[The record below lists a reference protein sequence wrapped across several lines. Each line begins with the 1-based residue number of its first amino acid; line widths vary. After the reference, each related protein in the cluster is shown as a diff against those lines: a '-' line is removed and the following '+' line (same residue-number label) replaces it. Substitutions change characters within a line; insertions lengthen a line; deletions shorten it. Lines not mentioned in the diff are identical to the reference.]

1 MVVAGKFK
9 VEVVYAETKI
19 PFKEH
24 TATTDGDTYV
34 EVEPDAEYFVDIES
48 KSEDPVVAYIRID
61 GKDLGYNVT
70 LRKKQ
75 NYLSGLVSKDELGG
89 TSKQALKF
97 VKINVFHKSE
107 GDRFAARM
115 WTGTVE
121 VDFYEGIPHVLESSS
136 SSNQSRAFS
145 STWEGRTSDVGFTL
159 GVSNPD
165 KKKGVMSA
173 AGNTVEY
180 TAPTTNSGSGSR
192 GKTIIF
198 KKGGLLKSVSLK
210 YCSTLGLIYAGIL
223 SKPPQWDLHR
233 MTYPAPQRDHTE
245 NMDSTGAIDL
255 C

>member
-89 TSKQALKF
+89 TSKQAS
-97 VKINVFHKSE
+97 I
-107 GDRFAARM
+107 
-115 WTGTVE
+115 E
-121 VDFYEGIPHVLESSS
+121 VCQEQCFP
-136 SSNQSRAFS
+136 
-145 STWEGRTSDVGFTL
+145 
-159 GVSNPD
+159 
-165 KKKGVMSA
+165 
-173 AGNTVEY
+173 
-180 TAPTTNSGSGSR
+180 
-192 GKTIIF
+192 
-198 KKGGLLKSVSLK
+198 
-210 YCSTLGLIYAGIL
+210 
-223 SKPPQWDLHR
+223 
-233 MTYPAPQRDHTE
+233 
-245 NMDSTGAIDL
+245 
-255 C
+255 